1 MKSNLQHQGKL
12 YIPVYWT
19 WIFAVE
25 AFPKFLMVFILQT
38 KCRFDV
44 DLTDDTSV
52 MTASVFGELAE
63 QVLGFTAV
71 EAMDLY
77 NKFILNYS
85 KI

>member
-1 MKSNLQHQGKL
+1 ME
-12 YIPVYWT
+12 V
-19 WIFAVE
+19 
-25 AFPKFLMVFILQT
+25 FPKFFMVFILQT
-38 KCRFDV
+38 SCCFDV

-52 MTASVFGELAE
+52 MTASVSSELAE
-63 QVLGFTAV
+63 QLLGFTAV